1 MSDKISSWLLEGIDV
16 ERLSSDYGVM
26 PTGTCGADSGPSS
39 GADAYGDTY
48 RAYGNY
54 VPPYSQYS
62 NYYNYSQYTKYSVY
76 NNYYDYSVYY
86 NYYNYSVYYNYSNT
100 VSVATQPV
108 SQTIELGNAVTFSIT
123 ISGTADSYQ
132 WYKATS
138 STATGTAISGATS
151 KSYTF
156 TPTAADHGTYYYCV
170 VKRSSTTSTSSRASL
185 SLIHFKAATLKVCVG
200 KTLEVGYV
208 MIPATA
214 TVKAATSANTACAT
228 VDSSGNVTGKAPGTV
243 NITLESSNGLSRIVS
258 VEVLAYSA
266 VNELE
271 TVLFNIAEA
280 ARAKKSIT
288 NKLYPNQLANALTGT
303 VTSKSYT
310 TLDALMTDVILQ
322 IKTITGYS
330 NSLSPIDA
338 YKIIW
343 DTIVA

>member
-1 MSDKISSWLLEGIDV
+1 MSDKISGWLLDGIDV
-16 ERLSSDYGVM
+16 AGLALDDGIM
-26 PTGTCGADSGPSS
+26 PAACTTETGG
-39 GADAYGDTY
+39 DAYGDY
-48 RAYGNY
+48 YSRSYSNY
-54 VPPYSQYS
+54 YNYSNYS

-76 NNYYDYSVYY
+76 GNYYDYSVYY

-108 SQTIELGNAVTFSIT
+108 SQTIELGKTVTFSIT

-138 STATGTAISGATS
+138 STATGTVISGATS

-185 SLIHFKAATLKVCVG
+185 SLTHFKAAALKVCVG
-200 KTLEVGYV
+200 KTLEVGYT

-214 TVKAATSANTACAT
+214 TVKAATSTNEVCAT
-228 VDSSGNVTGKAPGTV
+228 VDSSGNVTGRAPGTV
-243 NITLESSNGLSRIVS
+243 DITLESSNGLSQVVS
-258 VEVLAYSA
+258 VEVLVYSA

-280 ARAKKSIT
+280 VRAKKNIT
-288 NKLYPNQLANALTGT
+288 NKLYPNQLANALAGS
-303 VTSKSYT
+303 VSSKSYAS
-310 TLDALMTDVILQ
+310 LDALITDVLSQ
-322 IKTITGYS
+322 VKTVTGYP
-330 NSLSPIDA
+330 NSLNPTDA
-338 YKIIW
+338 YRIIW
-343 DTIVA
+343 DTIAA